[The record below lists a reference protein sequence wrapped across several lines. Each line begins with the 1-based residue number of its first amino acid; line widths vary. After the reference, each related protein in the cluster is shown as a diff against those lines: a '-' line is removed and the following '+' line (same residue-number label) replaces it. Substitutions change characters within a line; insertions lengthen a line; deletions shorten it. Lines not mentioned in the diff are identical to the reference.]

1 MFSRKFCAVSL
12 SLLALSFN
20 CASKTNAAASVAG
33 VFNIVL
39 GSLSSAAG
47 LTGILFGPTLSEK
60 ADPYGL
66 SSTLTS
72 IGGVLLIVGIASIFN
87 GVTANSTKQ
96 NTLDIKQLNELDI
109 KKLNERLD
117 KLEKNR

>member
-1 MFSRKFCAVSL
+1 MFNKKLCAVSL

-20 CASKTNAAASVAG
+20 CASKTNAAASAAG

-39 GSLSSAAG
+39 GSLASAAG
-47 LTGILFGPTLSEK
+47 LTGILLGSTPTGTT
-60 ADPYGL
+60 DPYGL
-66 SSTLTS
+66 RALTPF
-72 IGGVLLIVGIASIFN
+72 GGALLVAGVANILNGI
-87 GVTANSTKQ
+87 TANNTKQ
-96 NTLDIKQLNELDI
+96 NTLDIKQLNDLDI